1 MKSKMIA
8 LATACVFASSM
19 SFAQTATT
27 PESPAATTAQPPA
40 EAPNQV
46 TPNATNSMAPVEGKN
61 SFTEAQAKERIEK
74 DGFSDVMG
82 LKLDDKGIWQGSAK
96 KTGADVTVKLD
107 YQGNITTE

>member
-1 MKSKMIA
+1 MNTKVIA

-27 PESPAATTAQPPA
+27 TEPPAATTAEPPA
-40 EAPNQV
+40 AAAPD
-46 TPNATNSMAPVEGKN
+46 ATNSMAPVEGKN

-74 DGFSDVMG
+74 EGFSDVMG

-96 KTGADVTVKLD
+96 KAGADVTVKLD
-107 YQGNITTE
+107 YQGNITTN